1 MPGMAKRAAAA
12 TRTRRAPAPRAA
24 ADDGTRARIL
34 DAALA
39 VFAQRGFDGART
51 REIAERAGANLGLL
65 TYYFQDKERLW
76 RAAVTRAYARLEA
89 ELGDV
94 LVSHPGDDERL
105 ALERVVRRFVRFVAR
120 NPEFMQLMND
130 EGKRDGARMRWLADR
145 FVTPLYEALR
155 ARVEQAQ
162 ARGLLAGIPPA
173 NLHYLVLGAAG
184 LAFSQAA
191 ECRRVTGVDPTT
203 DAFADAHA
211 DALLRLLA
219 PAAG

>member
-1 MPGMAKRAAAA
+1 M
-12 TRTRRAPAPRAA
+12 
-24 ADDGTRARIL
+24 ADDGTSARIL

-51 REIAERAGANLGLL
+51 RQIADRAGANLGLI
-65 TYYFQDKERLW
+65 TYYFRDKERLW
-76 RAAVTRAYARLEA
+76 RAAVTRAYTRLQE
-89 ELGDV
+89 ELADV
-94 LVSHPGDDERL
+94 LAPRPDDDERV
-105 ALERVVRRFVRFVAR
+105 ALERLVRRFVRFVAR

-145 FVTPLYEALR
+145 FVKPLYEALR
-155 ARVEQAQ
+155 TRVEHAQ
-162 ARGLLAGIPPA
+162 ASGLLAGIPPA

-191 ECRRVTGVDPTT
+191 ECRRVTGADPST

-211 DALLRLLA
+211 DALLRLLG
-219 PAAG
+219 AADR